1 MTTIKNEE
9 EVPEKYYFNQSE
21 LSKRWNVS
29 PGTIIKWRNEGRI
42 PFFRLPGAS
51 RVLYPVARILE
62 CEQEHTTT
70 TKEER
75 RDQRQH
81 NELKRKKPVVSTKP
95 TKEWR
100 I

>member
-1 MTTIKNEE
+1 EEIIK
-9 EVPEKYYFNQSE
+9 KIYLNQRE
-21 LSKRWNVS
+21 LSERWDVS

-51 RVLYPVARILE
+51 RVLYPVDQILK

-70 TKEER
+70 IKEEGR
-75 RDQRQH
+75 EQKQH
-81 NELKRKKPVVSTKP
+81 TELKRKKPVVSAKP
-95 TKEWR
+95 HKEWR